1 MHATNLAM
9 PPTLLSDA
17 RFSPSNQSTALTTF
31 TSSIFL
37 PKAEICT
44 GRLPSS
50 LDRLGPIRISK
61 ILTLRILSK
70 TDLEASSL
78 TDCLLMASNCMTSIR
93 VAFSFA
99 FGFSALR
106 TVVCCYLATA
116 TPTLSM
122 KAIDIFTH
130 LRSFALWRALVRLDA
145 VVGEEGAHPEFVLC
159 EHFLIFALSSHR

>member
-1 MHATNLAM
+1 MHATNPTVL
-9 PPTLLSDA
+9 PTLLSDA

-78 TDCLLMASNCMTSIR
+78 TDCLLMASNCMTSTKA
-93 VAFSFA
+93 AFSFP
-99 FGFSALR
+99 FGFSAWQR
-106 TVVCCYLATA
+106 VACCYPVIFRLA
-116 TPTLSM
+116 LFSCQLLY
-122 KAIDIFTH
+122 F
-130 LRSFALWRALVRLDA
+130 LRRALVRLDA
-145 VVGEEGAHPEFVLC
+145 MVGAVGAHPRFRLC
-159 EHFLIFALSSHR
+159 EHFLVLALSGHR